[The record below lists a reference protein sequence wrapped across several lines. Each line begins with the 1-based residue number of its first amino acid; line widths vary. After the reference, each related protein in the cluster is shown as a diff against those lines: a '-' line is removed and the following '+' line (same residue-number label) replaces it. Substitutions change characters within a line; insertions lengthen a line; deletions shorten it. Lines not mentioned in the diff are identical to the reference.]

1 MLDAAIAASTVSTLG
16 VGINGPGQN
25 PGIRNS
31 PPGTTAAGAQSG
43 FAASGQTFSTAITA
57 ALSTAATTFL
67 QAPAISQAPVDGQS
81 TDNDPTRER
90 QSPFA
95 ERVEAI
101 ASGKQEDSRTGGDGD
116 ASDTSEDNTSNRSQA
131 EDARAARETIRSA
144 NEEGPDGL
152 TDPERQQVREL
163 QRTDAEVRRHE
174 QAHAAVGGPYAGA
187 PRYQFATGPDGKQ
200 YAVSGQ
206 VSIDASSI
214 PGNPQ
219 ATIQKLRIVQR
230 AALAP
235 SEPSGQ
241 DRQVA
246 ATAQRGIIE
255 ARQQLAQERA
265 EERAEAAAESGQEV
279 IGENVGPIRSEALA
293 SPVTDAPTSA
303 LRTNE
308 NGVSAAS
315 ASQAFLQ
322 ASALT
327 FQRPPEQTVN
337 VSPGGLTGP
346 VIDTGAL
353 FDLTA

>member
-16 VGINGPGQN
+16 VGINGPGQS
-25 PGIRNS
+25 PGIRNT
-31 PPGTTAAGAQSG
+31 PPGTTAAGAGSG
-43 FAASGQTFSTAITA
+43 FAGSGQTFSPAISA
-57 ALSTAATTFL
+57 ALSTVATTFL
-67 QAPAISQAPVDGQS
+67 QAPGIAQAPIDGQS
-81 TDNDPTRER
+81 TDNDPTRQR
-90 QSPFA
+90 QSPLT

-101 ASGKQEDSRTGGDGD
+101 ANGNPEDQTGNQAATSDDGNESGSR
-116 ASDTSEDNTSNRSQA
+116 AQA
-131 EDARAARETIRSA
+131 EDARAARDVVRSA

-235 SEPSGQ
+235 TEPSAQ
-241 DRQVA
+241 DQQVA

-255 ARQQLAQERA
+255 ARQELAQDRT
-265 EERAEAAAESGQEV
+265 EERAEAAAENGQEV
-279 IGENVGPIRSEALA
+279 IGENVGPFRNEALA
-293 SPVTDAPTSA
+293 SPVTDAATSA
-303 LRTNE
+303 LTSPD
-308 NGVSAAS
+308 GVSAANAS
-315 ASQAFLQ
+315 AAFLQ
-322 ASALT
+322 ASSLS
-327 FQRPPEQTVN
+327 FQRSPDQTVS
-337 VSPGGLTGP
+337 VSPGGPTSP
-346 VIDTGAL
+346 VVDPGTL

>member
-1 MLDAAIAASTVSTLG
+1 V
-16 VGINGPGQN
+16 
-25 PGIRNS
+25 
-31 PPGTTAAGAQSG
+31 
-43 FAASGQTFSTAITA
+43 
-57 ALSTAATTFL
+57 ATTFL
-67 QAPAISQAPVDGQS
+67 QAPGVAQAPIDGQS
-81 TDNDPTRER
+81 TDNDPTRQR
-90 QSPFA
+90 QGPFT

-101 ASGKQEDSRTGGDGD
+101 AGGNPDDQTGNQAANSNGGEENGSSR
-116 ASDTSEDNTSNRSQA
+116 AQA
-131 EDARAARETIRSA
+131 EDARAAREVIRGA

-163 QRTDAEVRRHE
+163 QRTDADVRRHE

-206 VSIDASSI
+206 VSIDASPI

-235 SEPSGQ
+235 GEPSGQ

-255 ARQQLAQERA
+255 ARQQLAQETA
-265 EERAEAAAESGQEV
+265 EQRAEAAAETGQEV
-279 IGENVGPIRSEALA
+279 IGENVGPIRNEALA
-293 SPVTDAPTSA
+293 SPVTDAATATLTSPD
-303 LRTNE
+303 
-308 NGVSAAS
+308 GVSAAS
-315 ASQAFLQ
+315 ASVAFLQ
-322 ASALT
+322 ASSLS
-327 FQRPPEQTVN
+327 FQRPPDQTVS

-346 VIDTGAL
+346 VIDPGSL